1 MLKKSKKL
9 ILFLGIIVTLSKL
22 SIAATQEQERLSPDV
37 QAGLRSSIL
46 NPIEPHLVFKSPDQ
60 GQAWMSDMSKRLK
73 NWVPDDFLRKRYLTT
88 IQYEASRAGLDPQ
101 MVLAVITVESRFN
114 KYAISSSG
122 AIGLMQIMP
131 FWQQQIGTY
140 DQSLFD
146 TQTNIR
152 YGCTI
157 LRYYLQRENGNME
170 RALGRYNG
178 SLGQAA
184 YPQLVFNAY
193 TKYWLP
199 YPVMELKNGKIVT
212 IDYTIE

>member
-114 KYAISSSG
+114 K
-122 AIGLMQIMP
+122 
-131 FWQQQIGTY
+131 
-140 DQSLFD
+140 
-146 TQTNIR
+146 
-152 YGCTI
+152 
-157 LRYYLQRENGNME
+157 
-170 RALGRYNG
+170 
-178 SLGQAA
+178 
-184 YPQLVFNAY
+184 
-193 TKYWLP
+193 
-199 YPVMELKNGKIVT
+199 
-212 IDYTIE
+212 